1 MSFVGFQ
8 IDRRLL
14 WIVGLA
20 VAIRLVLLIFLH
32 DSYYTVGMAQGEL
45 ARNLVDGRGFVINV
59 PFSEAV
65 GALQNKEQR
74 LVDIEEGLRRFP
86 PEDRPDDFRPFIA
99 YMMPGQGI
107 LLAATTFIT
116 GRYRYLDLQVLQA
129 VLDGCAVLMI
139 FAIAASLFSQR
150 TGLFAALLYALY
162 VPSARLAITATRDA
176 WMPLIFISI
185 CLFLVLGWKRGNVRF
200 FYAAGILVAVGS
212 YFRSEI
218 LLVPICAAV
227 GFLALD
233 YPQKRMARY
242 ALLGIIPLMLLI
254 LPWTIRNYTVFDR
267 LIPTN
272 SGLWLAMWQSFGE
285 YENDF
290 GAVNNDVVTL
300 QQVRAQGH
308 TEEFDTPEYDDLF
321 RGKVLEVL
329 RTQPGWFAWTVIRR
343 VGRIPLQ
350 MHAWGIPET
359 DEMST
364 ARSIYPTGKV
374 DVALYWQYLAS
385 NPLRAAVH
393 AFTRGINVMLYFAIP
408 AFFFRYRRRFWKE
421 GLLLLGLPAYNI
433 AVHAIIGVHA
443 RYILPTNALLLIVI
457 AALLVGAKTE
467 PEDAALTPRS
477 RHRSS

>member
-1 MSFVGFQ
+1 MSFVGLWT
-8 IDRRLL
+8 DRRLW

-20 VAIRLVLLIFLH
+20 VTIRLILLLFLH

-86 PEDRPDDFRPFIA
+86 PEDRSEDFRPFIA

-107 LLAATTFIT
+107 LLATTTVLT
-116 GRYRYLDLQVLQA
+116 GRYRYVELQILQA
-129 VLDGCAVLMI
+129 FLDGCATLMI
-139 FAIAASLFSQR
+139 FAIGASLFSRR
-150 TGLFAALLYALY
+150 TGLLAALLYALY

-176 WMPLIFISI
+176 WMPLVFISI
-185 CLFLVLGWKRGNVRF
+185 CFFLVLGWRSTKVGYF
-200 FYAAGILVAVGS
+200 FAAGLLVALGS

-227 GFLALD
+227 GFLALE
-233 YPQKRMARY
+233 YRQKRFARY
-242 ALLGIIPLMLLI
+242 ALLGMIPVMLLI
-254 LPWTIRNYTVFDR
+254 LPWSIRNYSVFDR

-321 RGKVLEVL
+321 REKVLGVL

-364 ARSIYPTGKV
+364 ARSSYPTGMV
-374 DVALYWQYLAS
+374 DAKLYWQYLS
-385 NPLRAAVH
+385 SDPRRAAVH
-393 AFTRGINVMLYFAIP
+393 AFTRGINLMLYLAIP
-408 AFFFRYRRRFWKE
+408 AFFFRYQRRFWKE
-421 GLLLLGLPAYNI
+421 GLLLLSLPAYNI

-443 RYILPTNALLLIVI
+443 RYILPTNALLLIIV
-457 AALLVGAKTE
+457 AALLVGAKTG
-467 PEDAALTPRS
+467 PEKPAETPR
-477 RHRSS
+477 R